1 MVLSRSLDLVVQSLV
16 KRFNSFLFVWV
27 VILVG
32 GLNMS
37 NVLKTFD
44 GLYDF
49 YVKNQFLHICN
60 NEVMLFLKERVPKS
74 IDDMTRYADQFKEAR
89 RVNIVS
95 LTNQTQKG
103 KSQLSQKP
111 NNARN
116 QEPPKQSDRDRNIYT
131 GGNGGNR
138 FDRKCFKC
146 NKSDHLIS
154 NCPLLKNKVGN
165 VQNSGSRERELQFAV
180 T

>member
-1 MVLSRSLDLVVQSLV
+1 
-16 KRFNSFLFVWV
+16 
-27 VILVG
+27 
-32 GLNMS
+32 
-37 NVLKTFD
+37 
-44 GLYDF
+44 
-49 YVKNQFLHICN
+49 
-60 NEVMLFLKERVPKS
+60 MLFLKERVPKS

-103 KSQLSQKP
+103 KSQPSQKP

-116 QEPPKQSDRDRNIYT
+116 QEPPKQSDRDRNRHT
-131 GGNGGNR
+131 GGYGGGNR

-165 VQNSGSRERELQFAV
+165 VQNSGSRGKETPICGNVITLTDSIITTQGK
-180 T
+180 